1 MREYCAFNA
10 IDGTILCAPNRK
22 SLNRA
27 IRITPGKWYFDNES
41 RRGVNHRLTAAFLH
55 AKEVEWETE
64 AKAVYARAAR
74 EATLYYWANNR
85 AGK

>member
-1 MREYCAFNA
+1 MKEYRAFNA

-22 SLNRA
+22 ALKRA
-27 IRITPGKWYFDNES
+27 VKITPGRWYFDNEC
-41 RRGVNHRLTAAFLH
+41 RRGVAHRLTAAFLH

-74 EATLYYWANNR
+74 EATLYYWSNNR
-85 AGK
+85 AGR